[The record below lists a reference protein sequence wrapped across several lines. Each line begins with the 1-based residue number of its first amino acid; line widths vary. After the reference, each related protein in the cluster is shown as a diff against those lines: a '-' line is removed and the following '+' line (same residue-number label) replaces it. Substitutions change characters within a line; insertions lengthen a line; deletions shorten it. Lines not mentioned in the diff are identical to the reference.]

1 MTTPRFIETV
11 RNNELATFVRVRA
24 IWNLLEQID
33 GTFRR
38 AIDGMHNARAWFEG
52 FFLLRA
58 HAVCLGGVRFSASAQ
73 LL

>member
-1 MTTPRFIETV
+1 V
-11 RNNELATFVRVRA
+11 CARA

-38 AIDGMHNARAWFEG
+38 AIDGMHNAKAWFES

-58 HAVCLGGVRFSASAQ
+58 HAAYLGGVRFSASAQ